1 MTGEASPTRRQLT
14 ADLEVAV
21 AELAE
26 QARLIATL
34 TIDAAVDAATL
45 SAEQR
50 YIKAIAEMTRQMDKW
65 FDSLSGKVND
75 FMARGD
81 ARFDAMWKAIDADN
95 EQIKE
100 IVRRI
105 TEERELDRT
114 ALEFDIKQMH
124 MQYLERIYRI
134 EQAAFDR
141 PISGADVSGST
152 GQPDNSNTD
161 STN

>member
-65 FDSLSGKVND
+65 FDSLSGKVN
-75 FMARGD
+75 
-81 ARFDAMWKAIDADN
+81 ADN